1 MDILVS
7 YVLVNSAT
15 VKIGVDVSFCII
27 PFSGYMPRSEIA
39 GSCGNTIFSFFRNS
53 MLFSKMAAQ
62 IYIPTNH
69 IGYPHYF

>member
-7 YVLVNSAT
+7 YVLVNSVT

-39 GSCGNTIFSFFRNS
+39 GSCGNTFSFLRNS
-53 MLFSKMAAQ
+53 MLFSKMAAP
-62 IYIPTNH
+62 IYIPTH
-69 IGYPHYF
+69 RIGYPHYF